1 MRNASCAA
9 GRRRI
14 CAQSPLTGGRDI
26 WRGPGNCARRVAGRF
41 LKVHKGGTFYSGD
54 KCRYFSAAQRHKS
67 LGFAP
72 WKPCFARCSRASHS
86 IGRGPCPTELPARIR
101 PSSHSLQ
108 GFDRQRGPLFV
119 SWRRLKC
126 FRRQTGQRWKAQ
138 ALNVGGGVSALVV
151 LLHLAHLVGSEEGL
165 QVVHLSLELTADIGL

>member
-1 MRNASCAA
+1 MPLFF
-9 GRRRI
+9 RR
-14 CAQSPLTGGRDI
+14 T
-26 WRGPGNCARRVAGRF
+26 
-41 LKVHKGGTFYSGD
+41 
-54 KCRYFSAAQRHKS
+54 AAQKS
-67 LGFAP
+67 WLRALEALLCKVFQGIPFHWMRGRVPRSSPPASGHLRTACKGSIDKAGPLP
-72 WKPCFARCSRASHS
+72 W
-86 IGRGPCPTELPARIR
+86 
-101 PSSHSLQ
+101 
-108 GFDRQRGPLFV
+108 QRPLFV

>member
-1 MRNASCAA
+1 MPPRLMTATSLVPPPMSTTMLPVASDTGRPAPRAA
-9 GRRRI
+9 
-14 CAQSPLTGGRDI
+14 
-26 WRGPGNCARRVAGRF
+26 
-41 LKVHKGGTFYSGD
+41 
-54 KCRYFSAAQRHKS
+54 
-67 LGFAP
+67 
-72 WKPCFARCSRASHS
+72 
-86 IGRGPCPTELPARIR
+86 
-101 PSSHSLQ
+101 
-108 GFDRQRGPLFV
+108 PLFV

>member
-1 MRNASCAA
+1 MPLFF
-9 GRRRI
+9 RR
-14 CAQSPLTGGRDI
+14 T
-26 WRGPGNCARRVAGRF
+26 
-41 LKVHKGGTFYSGD
+41 
-54 KCRYFSAAQRHKS
+54 AAQKS
-67 LGFAP
+67 WL
-72 WKPCFARCSRASHS
+72 RALEALLCKVFQGIPFHWMR
-86 IGRGPCPTELPARIR
+86 GRVPRSSPPASGHLRTA
-101 PSSHSLQ
+101 
-108 GFDRQRGPLFV
+108 V

>member
-1 MRNASCAA
+1 MGLIHWRAAQRKRSRAESGQTAGAREKCVLCGGETPYLRTVPIDRREGYLEGAGQLCAA
-9 GRRRI
+9 CCREI
-14 CAQSPLTGGRDI
+14 FESPQ
-26 WRGPGNCARRVAGRF
+26 
-41 LKVHKGGTFYSGD
+41 GGTFYSGD

-108 GFDRQRGPLFV
+108 
-119 SWRRLKC
+119 
-126 FRRQTGQRWKAQ
+126 
-138 ALNVGGGVSALVV
+138 
-151 LLHLAHLVGSEEGL
+151 
-165 QVVHLSLELTADIGL
+165 